1 MKRADII
8 NHIAKIGKSNLDKK
22 DISKIVNETFDLIS
36 TYLTNDL
43 YENKKVMLSGFGTFI
58 IKKRKQKIGR
68 NPKTGEERLIP
79 ERLGI
84 AFKAGKKLKK
94 KLNSR

>member
-8 NHIAKIGKSNLDKK
+8 NQIAKIEKVNLDKK
-22 DISKIVNETFDLIS
+22 DISKIVNETFELIS
-36 TYLTNDL
+36 EYLTKDL
-43 YENKKVMLSGFGTFI
+43 YEDKKVMISSFGTFI

-68 NPKTGEERLIP
+68 NPKTGEEKVIP

-84 AFKAGKKLKK
+84 TFKPGKKLKK
-94 KLNSR
+94 KINSK